1 MVLALFGDERVVTP
15 GHAGAGLCLAVG
27 HGQLCRHCLHGRELC
42 PAAERHQHR
51 ARANG
56 GIEPFGQSFFAAGV
70 QIAHQRGQFFLKR
83 ALRRFAGFHAAC
95 RHAHVHMLLRAVG
108 VQEFA
113 LDVADDIAVPAHD
126 KARLRRHLG
135 HDGGLQV
142 FPVGCGNEFLRV
154 LFRHHNGHALLAL
167 GDGKLGAVQP
177 VIFFRYGVQVNGKAV
192 GQLTDGDGNTAR
204 AEVVAALD
212 HPRCF
217 LCAEQALQLA
227 LHRRIALL
235 HLCTAGLQ
243 ALQLVGFGGP
253 CRAAAAVAARA
264 AAQQDHHVSGD
275 GLLTAHV
282 CLGHRA
288 HHRADL
294 HTLGDVARVVQLVHH
309 TGGKADLVAVAGIA
323 RRGCRHQLAL
333 RQLAGH
339 GIPDGHQ
346 WVARPGDAHGLVH
359 IAAVG
364 QRVPDGAADAG
375 GRAAER
381 LDLGGMIVRLVFEQQ
396 QPGLVRTVVVHG
408 DAHAAGVDL
417 VGFVHVLQH
426 AGLFQVLSADGAQV
440 HQAYGLVFARVH
452 LPAQRK
458 ITLPCGLHRLVLD
471 LHVV

>member
-1 MVLALFGDERVVTP
+1 MSLRGARAALAAIACTGVS
-15 GHAGAGLCLAVG
+15 
-27 HGQLCRHCLHGRELC
+27 LC

-83 ALRRFAGFHAAC
+83 ALRHFAGRHAAC

-204 AEVVAALD
+204 TEVVAALD

-282 CLGHRA
+282 LPRA
-288 HHRADL
+288 PRPPPRRSPYAWRCSPGG
-294 HTLGDVARVVQLVHH
+294 TARPPYRWQ
-309 TGGKADLVAVAGIA
+309 G
-323 RRGCRHQLAL
+323 RSGCRSWNSPPRLSSPAC
-333 RQLAGH
+333 
-339 GIPDGHQ
+339 
-346 WVARPGDAHGLVH
+346 
-359 IAAVG
+359 AA
-364 QRVPDGAADAG
+364 AAC
-375 GRAAER
+375 RAWY
-381 LDLGGMIVRLVFEQQ
+381 
-396 QPGLVRTVVVHG
+396 P
-408 DAHAAGVDL
+408 
-417 VGFVHVLQH
+417 
-426 AGLFQVLSADGAQV
+426 
-440 HQAYGLVFARVH
+440 
-452 LPAQRK
+452 
-458 ITLPCGLHRLVLD
+458 
-471 LHVV
+471 